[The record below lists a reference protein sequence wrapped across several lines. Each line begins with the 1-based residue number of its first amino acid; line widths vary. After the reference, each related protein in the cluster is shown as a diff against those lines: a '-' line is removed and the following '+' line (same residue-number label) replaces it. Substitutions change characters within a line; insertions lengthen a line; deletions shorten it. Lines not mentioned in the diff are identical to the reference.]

1 LEIRHHQETL
11 KELRKNDRA
20 LKDLSF
26 QAEEDRKSH
35 VRLED
40 TIDKLQN
47 KLKAYKRQIEEAE
60 EIAAINLAK
69 FRKAADELNY
79 LLIIVEIIFFFLMKI
94 LESCTCCKCL
104 TSKSWLS

>member
-1 LEIRHHQETL
+1 M
-11 KELRKNDRA
+11 RKSDRS

-47 KLKAYKRQIEEAE
+47 KLKVYKRQIEEAE

-69 FRKAADELNY
+69 FRKAQDDKVSGAEGP
-79 LLIIVEIIFFFLMKI
+79 
-94 LESCTCCKCL
+94 
-104 TSKSWLS
+104 LSSQV

>member
-1 LEIRHHQETL
+1 LEVRHHQETL
-11 KELRKNDRA
+11 KELRKADRS

-40 TIDKLQN
+40 TIDKLNN

-69 FRKAADELNY
+69 FRKAQDEIGDQRAERSASVLAQRGAS
-79 LLIIVEIIFFFLMKI
+79 VARGVSVARK
-94 LESCTCCKCL
+94 
-104 TSKSWLS
+104 

>member
-1 LEIRHHQETL
+1 M
-11 KELRKNDRA
+11 KE
-20 LKDLSF
+20 LSF
-26 QAEEDRKSH
+26 QSEEDRKSH

-69 FRKAADELNY
+69 FRNAQDKGVAVAAEEAPQ
-79 LLIIVEIIFFFLMKI
+79 V
-94 LESCTCCKCL
+94 
-104 TSKSWLS
+104 

>member
-1 LEIRHHQETL
+1 M
-11 KELRKNDRA
+11 KELRKADRA
-20 LKDLSF
+20 LKDYSF

-69 FRKAADELNY
+69 FRKAQDDKTTANAAEGPSSPQ
-79 LLIIVEIIFFFLMKI
+79 V
-94 LESCTCCKCL
+94 
-104 TSKSWLS
+104 